1 MMELGQAFFAYM
13 LASFFTEMAFFL
25 SAPAVLGYPI
35 RWKKILLVSVIVD
48 LSAVSVIYYIIVNT
62 LGRTWMMFLTDLL
75 ALAVNTLVILAVYER
90 DLVRGITAS
99 CIGFFCYYQI
109 YTGSFVISSSF
120 NRSSLFSALLC
131 AFLCWGM
138 AKLFYRIGVSECL
151 EYFTRKRSRRIM
163 LLAVSVL
170 LAESYYI
177 HMLFSSWISGILTQM
192 PYQTWILTVL
202 FLFLLLYV
210 TFYTRHKQKEELQDM
225 ILMQQQMYIG
235 SLEELQKEVRMYRHD
250 YKNMISGVVLKAKEG
265 NTEGV
270 MQFLE
275 DTVDSF
281 EATLGRQIL
290 QTTHLANLHQ
300 AELKSLILSKLARMQ
315 ELGICCRLEVMRP
328 VKEPAM
334 NAMDL
339 NRCVGI
345 LVDNAIEA
353 ASDQKDG
360 KVTLVFSQQEEGL
373 TILVGNTIQKDV
385 DVKKIFQEGYSTKG
399 KNRGLGLASL
409 ERILKKYENAAS
421 MTRVQGKEL
430 IQELKI
436 S

>member
-1 MMELGQAFFAYM
+1 
-13 LASFFTEMAFFL
+13 
-25 SAPAVLGYPI
+25 
-35 RWKKILLVSVIVD
+35 
-48 LSAVSVIYYIIVNT
+48 
-62 LGRTWMMFLTDLL
+62 
-75 ALAVNTLVILAVYER
+75 
-90 DLVRGITAS
+90 
-99 CIGFFCYYQI
+99 
-109 YTGSFVISSSF
+109 
-120 NRSSLFSALLC
+120 
-131 AFLCWGM
+131 
-138 AKLFYRIGVSECL
+138 
-151 EYFTRKRSRRIM
+151 
-163 LLAVSVL
+163 
-170 LAESYYI
+170 
-177 HMLFSSWISGILTQM
+177 
-192 PYQTWILTVL
+192 
-202 FLFLLLYV
+202 
-210 TFYTRHKQKEELQDM
+210 
-225 ILMQQQMYIG
+225 MQQQMYIG

-265 NTEGV
+265 NTEGM
-270 MQFLE
+270 MQFLQ

-281 EATLGRQIL
+281 EATLGRQIS

-315 ELGICCRLEVMRP
+315 ELGICCQLEVMRP
-328 VKEPAM
+328 VKETTM

-353 ASDQKDG
+353 ASAQKDG
-360 KVTLVFSQQEEGL
+360 KVTLVFCQQEEGL

-409 ERILKKYENAAS
+409 ERILKKYKNTAS